1 MLDRNS
7 DEWRALFARMS
18 GHYLTA
24 HLPDDWGKWPDDVLE
39 NFFEDHVWEPL
50 EHWSVDDVFD
60 QIACLTDDVARLLAE
75 PKGANKEEA
84 FWEWIDQCPKGIY
97 VNHDF
102 TDDEDHQKIHVF
114 GFAVPKETE
123 DE

>member
-1 MLDRNS
+1 MRLDRNS

-24 HLPDDWGKWPDDVLE
+24 YLPDDWGKWPDDVLE

-60 QIACLTDDVARLLAE
+60 QIASLTDDVARLLAE
-75 PKGANKEEA
+75 RKIVPEIIIEGGVVTDVTGVSEYKLTDKDVGA
-84 FWEWIDQCPKGIY
+84 
-97 VNHDF
+97 
-102 TDDEDHQKIHVF
+102 
-114 GFAVPKETE
+114 E